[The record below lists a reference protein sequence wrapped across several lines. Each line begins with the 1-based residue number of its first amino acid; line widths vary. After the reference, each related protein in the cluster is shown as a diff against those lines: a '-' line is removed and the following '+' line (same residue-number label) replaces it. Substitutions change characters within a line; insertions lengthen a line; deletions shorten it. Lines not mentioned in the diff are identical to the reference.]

1 MLPSRDLNPN
11 LYPLHPTSTYT
22 CGVTT
27 APRMRSG
34 KILFLLNL
42 LFNEKNKTLN
52 QREHTIILKSL
63 KKKKK
68 KKKHTLRK
76 QNIHNLLDINI
87 MKKTKKFSVFL
98 GTV

>member
-11 LYPLHPTSTYT
+11 LYPLHPTNTYT

-34 KILFLLNL
+34 KTLFLLNL

-63 KKKKK
+63 IIKK
-68 KKKHTLRK
+68 
-76 QNIHNLLDINI
+76 
-87 MKKTKKFSVFL
+87 
-98 GTV
+98 